1 MGQMAPSDGPIGR
14 LRRRPSAPALWTA
27 LNSGTALTYRHPL
40 AVPPIPQA
48 QRPWVVTIVT
58 KRSRHVRGGE
68 ISGEVP
74 KLLNNVWPNYI
85 VEGLLLISI
94 VAALILRYPHHE

>member
-1 MGQMAPSDGPIGR
+1 M
-14 LRRRPSAPALWTA
+14 
-27 LNSGTALTYRHPL
+27 
-40 AVPPIPQA
+40 
-48 QRPWVVTIVT
+48 
-58 KRSRHVRGGE
+58 RGGE